1 MFKTY
6 VLAFW
11 YALLSS
17 LDIELWQAAIKAT
30 KRNGSAAVKLGLK
43 HTMLGVAEFAGED
56 VKRNWVEIVVAL
68 EHENHGEFR
77 AAVLAMLE
85 FFAENDVEIVEQ

>member
-1 MFKTY
+1 MKTY
-6 VLAFW
+6 LLAFW

-17 LDIELWQAAIKAT
+17 LDIELWSAATRAI
-30 KRNGSAAVKLGLK
+30 KRNGGAVVKQGLK
-43 HTMLGVAEFAGED
+43 HTMLGVAEFCGED
-56 VKRNWVEIVVAL
+56 IKRNWLELTVAL

-85 FFAENDVEIVEQ
+85 FFADNDVEIVE